1 MYWKTLHKIKKQ
13 IEEEEDRRSRKQVS
27 NMGQK
32 KPRQEWGD
40 RTSAS
45 HSRSMCISTL
55 REKGK
60 RGRGKEV
67 CAPGDVT
74 GVNTRNRFPVLE
86 GGFLG
91 GSVGRNPPASAGDT
105 SLIPGLGRPPEKE
118 METHSSILSWEIT
131 RTEEPGG
138 LQSMGSQKG
147 QTRLND

>member
-40 RTSAS
+40 RKSAS
-45 HSRSMCISTL
+45 HSRSMSISTL

-74 GVNTRNRFPVLE
+74 GVTTRKRFPVLE

-91 GSVGRNPPASAGDT
+91 GSVGRNPPASAGDM
-105 SLIPGLGRPPEKE
+105 SLIPGLGRSPEE
-118 METHSSILSWEIT
+118 GMEYSSFLA
-131 RTEEPGG
+131 
-138 LQSMGSQKG
+138 
-147 QTRLND
+147 